1 MINKSSDFVITRMIT
16 DRIGLHSVLLSLVI
30 EICCSK
36 TFISR
41 VFKNIYCRV
50 LSAANL
56 IVVISM
62 VERSHGFLGRSS
74 LYANLGLKVEFS
86 HGSVHD

>member
-1 MINKSSDFVITRMIT
+1 MYFYSFQISVYLNHFANKSNNQ
-16 DRIGLHSVLLSLVI
+16 

-56 IVVISM
+56 TVVISM
-62 VERSHGFLGRSS
+62 VERSHGFLRSS
-74 LYANLGLKVEFS
+74 SSVCKSRFKSKVQCMTNGAENS
-86 HGSVHD
+86 SS